1 MLSCQR
7 VYRLNSMNTLS
18 VLMQITYT
26 PDLLNSVSLIVG
38 NMKLVMSEY
47 KNIDQVN

>member
-1 MLSCQR
+1 MLSFQQ
-7 VYRLNSMNTLS
+7 VYGSNSMHTLS
-18 VLMQITYT
+18 VLMQMTYT
-26 PDLLNSVSLIVG
+26 SDLPNSVSRIVW